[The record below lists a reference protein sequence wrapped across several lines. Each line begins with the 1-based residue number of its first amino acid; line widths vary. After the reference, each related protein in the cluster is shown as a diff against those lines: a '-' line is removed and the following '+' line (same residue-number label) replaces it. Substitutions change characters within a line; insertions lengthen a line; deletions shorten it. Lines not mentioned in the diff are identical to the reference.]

1 MDKEE
6 LDKVRAQS
14 DEVIKGVMALKEQ
27 MERYKNG
34 ADYFEAA
41 TGVLLKNAEG
51 EKEVVEEVQ
60 KYIEA
65 LSRTNLKKSTEMM
78 GEILEKLEDIK
89 DEFCEIEKKTSVQ
102 QKEEK
107 KLEKE
112 IRGLRVEMEE
122 LRELLTENKEK
133 KGILG
138 IFKRR

>member
-14 DEVIKGVMALKEQ
+14 DEVIRGVMALKEQ

-78 GEILEKLEDIK
+78 GEILGKLENIRG
-89 DEFCEIEKKTSVQ
+89 EFEKIEKKNLAQ
-102 QKEEK
+102 QREEK

-112 IRGLRVEMEE
+112 IKGLRGEIGDLKEI
-122 LRELLTENKEK
+122 LLKNEEK